1 MLIIECF
8 IGLLSMLFSLIA
20 CFINY
25 FILFS
30 IFYFKRIP
38 VNPNMILI
46 YSRFGIDV
54 IYTYSSFMV
63 VTYILIMTLSTNLR
77 IKNLIFLFVW
87 TTTSIKTMR
96 SILAFLITIE
106 RVIATY
112 FPVLFYKY
120 RCKTSTIMIYTSIL
134 ICGLINQYVL
144 FGYCGNVID
153 TPLQCSSFFCAIN
166 SCYYYY
172 WLTYEEV
179 VSFLNGIFSVALLF
193 RFFIWNFLSKT
204 PSSNHKIAR
213 ATRIALLDFFIILFF
228 NVIPSYTFA
237 HSTTVNV
244 KTIGSLSLAIKTFGF
259 VIEGML
265 TCRVLFGAK
274 KVSANVVAPNS

>member
-179 VSFLNGIFSVALLF
+179 
-193 RFFIWNFLSKT
+193 
-204 PSSNHKIAR
+204 